1 MLMRQAML
9 LLNYAHPLTDEQR
22 AQVAALLG
30 GAPEVRDI
38 PARVDRA
45 LPLARVAAALADAAG
60 LAPEEWQGAPLL
72 INPPALAPVALALLA
87 ELHGRCGYFVP
98 ILNIRPVAGA
108 LPPRYEVAEVLDLRA
123 LREAARERR
132 WPTHNQ

>member
-1 MLMRQAML
+1 MIML
-9 LLNYAHPLTDEQR
+9 LLNYAHPLTADQLT
-22 AQVAALLG
+22 QVAALLG
-30 GAPEVRDI
+30 AAPEARDI
-38 PARVDRA
+38 PAQVDRA
-45 LPLARVAAALADAAG
+45 LPLAQVAAALADAAG
-60 LAPEEWQGAPLL
+60 LAPEEWQSAPLL

-108 LPPRYEVAEVLDLRA
+108 LPPRFEVAEVVDLRA

-132 WPTHNQ
+132 WLTNNQ